1 MELDKKQVVA
11 IARLAA
17 IKLDEAEVNRF
28 QTELSAILKYIDQ
41 LKEVNVDGV
50 EPTQQVTGLTQV
62 TRPDVV
68 EDAGVQAAIIHS
80 FPVSEGG
87 FLKVPNKKDE

>member
-1 MELDKKQVVA
+1 MELDKSQVRA

-28 QTELSAILKYIDQ
+28 QTELSKILTYIDQ
-41 LKEVNVDGV
+41 LKEVEVEDV
-50 EPTQQVTGLTQV
+50 EPTAQVTGLTHV

-68 EDAGVQAAIIHS
+68 EESTEQEAIMAGFPDAQA
-80 FPVSEGG
+80 G
-87 FLKVPNKKDE
+87 FLKVPNKKG

>member
-1 MELDKKQVVA
+1 MELDKKQVIA

-28 QTELSAILKYIDQ
+28 QTELSKILQYIDQ
-41 LKEVNVDGV
+41 LKEVDVEGV
-50 EPTQQVTGLTQV
+50 EPTAQVTGLTGV

-68 EDAGVQAAIIHS
+68 EDSVEREAIIAA
-80 FPVSEGG
+80 FPDAQAG
-87 FLKVPNKKDE
+87 FLKVPNKKG